1 MIPVALVCSIASVYY
16 DSQPIEWGDY
26 SRSSL
31 NKHIRDKRMVLV
43 FFNAEWDATSQMV
56 EQQAID
62 TFWVRRLIRRRN
74 IVALRADLTAYRSGH
89 LVNKMT
95 PTIEMYSPDSA
106 DYLEIEGL
114 VSEDQLYQD
123 LLDFITRSR

>member
-1 MIPVALVCSIASVYY
+1 
-16 DSQPIEWGDY
+16 
-26 SRSSL
+26 
-31 NKHIRDKRMVLV
+31 MVLV

-95 PTIEMYSPDSA
+95 PTIEMYSPNSA